1 MINALEDYI
10 WRSLPEYG
18 DFVTNPNLEKKADRE
33 GTILPYYGNT
43 TVFLLDEATK
53 EQLKLLQEELYQG
66 AGEML
71 AQRLVPDTFHMTLH
85 DLVNASVK
93 DAQLEER
100 MEQAAREARGILDGW
115 HEQAVGKEGT
125 GQVAAKEGT
134 GQMHMEN
141 GRPLRMRTTWMFNMV
156 STSIVLGLAPADEY
170 SWQKLDEMY
179 CALEQ
184 VVTLGYGMTP
194 HITLAYFKPGVYG
207 PEQVQKL
214 KDVLRKVELE
224 VTLRMGDLVLQEF
237 TDMNHYE
244 TIK

>member
-1 MINALEDYI
+1 MINTLQDYI

-18 DFVTNPNLEKKADRE
+18 DFITNPNLEKKVDRE

-85 DLVNASVK
+85 DLVNGPVK
-93 DAQLEER
+93 DARLEQH
-100 MEQAAREARGILDGW
+100 MEQTTREARAILDGW
-115 HEQAVGKEGT
+115 HGQA
-125 GQVAAKEGT
+125 AAKERV
-134 GQMHMEN
+134 GQ
-141 GRPLRMRTTWMFNMV
+141 LRMRATWMFNMV

-214 KDVLRKVELE
+214 REVLRKVELE
-224 VTLRMGDLVLQEF
+224 VTLQMGDLVLQEF